1 MRAKLIIPRNIS
13 KWFIF
18 LFYSE
23 FASNKFNLISSTTN
37 VVSVTRASGSK
48 INQDAIRTIWTL
60 NTRFWMLKVCWN
72 RYSVF
77 FFVDVR
83 LITDR
88 QVTLNNTRQSN
99 QWHDAVETAELCPQA
114 VETIPQAAQIVS
126 ADNTNSVLGQSR
138 MCCRV
143 SAILLLGK
151 RDWHVP
157 PGNGSCPPKR
167 LRQYSNRLGWKL
179 NMMRVI

>member
-23 FASNKFNLISSTTN
+23 FASKKFNLISSTTN
-37 VVSVTRASGSK
+37 VVSVTRSSGSK
-48 INQDAIRTIWTL
+48 INQDATRTIWTL

-72 RYSVF
+72 WYSVF

-83 LITDR
+83 VITYR
-88 QVTLNNTRQSN
+88 QVTLNRCRQSN

-126 ADNTNSVLGQSR
+126 ADNKKSVLGQSR

-143 SAILLLGK
+143 CEIGTCPRATEVVHQSAWDRIPIDCGENLI
-151 RDWHVP
+151 WCV
-157 PGNGSCPPKR
+157 
-167 LRQYSNRLGWKL
+167 
-179 NMMRVI
+179 